1 MWRFLYYETFIP
13 YFSHVAF
20 NTHCTT
26 SYSYVGLQKY
36 ILCLETSKAHDH
48 LLSQTISCICTHKQL
63 DNCSSGHAT
72 DTFENLQP
80 PSVSPYVNVPNPEK
94 KNQFITS
101 KDQHSLENENS
112 YATVS
117 NKRKGCQQDP
127 FTIDAGKKLKGV
139 SDENQFKEYGYI
151 PQTGMPY
158 MDSINRN
165 FPIVST
171 VGDCNSLWNN
181 SVAKNVNI
189 SYGNYYPY
197 SKGKSIHIQSPDNY
211 GRQLEGVFDTN
222 AAGCSISNT
231 VYASAPIVNTPMPA
245 TTFVNSSSDCSAISK
260 GKKRKNNQTYTEYG
274 EGTSGQKRRCRSRR
288 ATVPM
293 NDNNPTLSNEGYLF
307 NAGVSPLYIDI
318 GDCCWKCQYC
328 NAAFWYG
335 ERLKGTANRRVRFNR
350 CCGGGQILDD
360 NNELV
365 QIFRTARDKCNEGN
379 VPEFRVQLYNVVG
392 AQQYQLPSA
401 GTLGAIVFDDGP
413 NTRTDYD
420 IVVEYRDRGPQR
432 INKLHSSYM
441 SLQFPLLFVYGQPGM
456 SEAYI
461 KDLKPRDRNKI
472 LEAKIYR
479 AWIHRDL
486 PDTTDKGFRAILLD
500 KQGDAI
506 QANMNADD
514 INHFK
519 KSVIPGKTYRIS
531 GFNCVDTDNWQQTL
545 ANPTSLSFTRFFTT
559 FDEIEDTG
567 FPDHYFDFAS
577 YNELPDRVID
587 PKQKPRKPY
596 PVLTDYIGCYI
607 RSGDKGKVGNPN
619 KRQSVQRKVEIQNLN
634 RESLELTLWGDL
646 AEKFNKEGIDA
657 LERPIIIAVSSCRVS
672 RYNNNLQL
680 QSTAATYF
688 YINPRIPQLEQY
700 RAEYRELHNLRPPLQ
715 IIKQA
720 FQDKDKE
727 KTRNRIPL
735 ADLIQEKPH
744 THVGVRFT
752 CDGTIE
758 SINTT
763 REWYYV
769 SCNICTNK
777 LDINDGVYRCSNHGP
792 MPSPTYRYNFKLYIT
807 DNTETVMLTCF
818 TPKADAIVGTDCH
831 TLVNSLTHPDPKEF
845 PEKISS
851 LVGKKHIFQFH
862 FNTTNKHG
870 PPDFIL
876 NEILDKTS
884 IQKQLEATTSGSLS
898 ANEPYKTI
906 QYEPDVSQTNTST
919 LGESTP
925 PPTVMEQEV
934 MAEKQIAAPSDQ
946 KSTKRQLFQG
956 KPSDTKKTKKE

>member
-1 MWRFLYYETFIP
+1 MPQETRETCHVIGNDRLFFGHAI
-13 YFSHVAF
+13 YSQELVSFSGA
-20 NTHCTT
+20 
-26 SYSYVGLQKY
+26 
-36 ILCLETSKAHDH
+36 
-48 LLSQTISCICTHKQL
+48 LLNNIVDTIAQESSQL

-80 PSVSPYVNVPNPEK
+80 PSVSPYVNIPNPEK

-101 KDQHSLENENS
+101 KGQHFLENENS
-112 YATVS
+112 YATVG

-127 FTIDAGKKLKGV
+127 FPIDAGKKLKGV

-171 VGDCNSLWNN
+171 VGDCNNLSKN
-181 SVAKNVNI
+181 SVAKNLNI

-245 TTFVNSSSDCSAISK
+245 ITFVNSSSDCSAISK

-288 ATVPM
+288 ATAAM
-293 NDNNPTLSNEGYLF
+293 KNNNLTLSNE
-307 NAGVSPLYIDI
+307 GVSPLYIDI

-335 ERLKGTANRRVRFNR
+335 E
-350 CCGGGQILDD
+350 
-360 NNELV
+360 
-365 QIFRTARDKCNEGN
+365 RTARDKCNEGN

-392 AQQYQLPSA
+392 AQQYQLPST

-413 NTRTDYD
+413 NTRTYYD

-744 THVGVRFT
+744 THVVCT
-752 CDGTIE
+752 DAA
-758 SINTT
+758 TT
-763 REWYYV
+763 GQ
-769 SCNICTNK
+769 SH
-777 LDINDGVYRCSNHGP
+777 LQP
-792 MPSPTYRYNFKLYIT
+792 T

-818 TPKADAIVGTDCH
+818 TPKADAIVGIDCH

-925 PPTVMEQEV
+925 PPTVMEKEV
-934 MAEKQIAAPSDQ
+934 MAEKHIPAPSDQ